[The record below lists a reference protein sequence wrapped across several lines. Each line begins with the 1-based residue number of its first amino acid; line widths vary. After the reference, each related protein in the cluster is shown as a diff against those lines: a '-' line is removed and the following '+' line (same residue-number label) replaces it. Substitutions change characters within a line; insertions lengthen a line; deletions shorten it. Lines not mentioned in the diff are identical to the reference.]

1 MNTAA
6 SQSQG
11 GVHVHLGCDVVASQ
25 DFITLSL
32 FLLLEVTYLYQ
43 RCLLPF
49 RNCSRLE
56 RDFGV
61 RKRRWPP
68 NHPKAKIIIIIILC
82 PAKTYNF
89 VGEKV
94 MP

>member
-11 GVHVHLGCDVVASQ
+11 GVRVRLGCDVVASQ

-43 RCLLPF
+43 RCLLASVPELLQAGKGLW
-49 RNCSRLE
+49 SE
-56 RDFGV
+56 EE
-61 RKRRWPP
+61 KMA
-68 NHPKAKIIIIIILC
+68 PKPSKGQNNNNNNSVSCKDL
-82 PAKTYNF
+82 
-89 VGEKV
+89 
-94 MP
+94 